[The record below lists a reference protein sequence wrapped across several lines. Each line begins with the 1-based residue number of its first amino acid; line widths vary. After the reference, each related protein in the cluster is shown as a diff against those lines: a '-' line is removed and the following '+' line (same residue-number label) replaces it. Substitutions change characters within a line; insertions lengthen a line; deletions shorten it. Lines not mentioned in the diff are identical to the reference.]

1 MKAVKF
7 YTHAIAESFMKV
19 GRTTVDYAR
28 NRLRMLL
35 SAAIV
40 VTGCQ
45 WAMASAE
52 PDAEAD
58 KAPSVVPAAGMQ
70 VPPGYTGIG
79 PVVQGS
85 VSFESIPT
93 KSRKFLQKNCDGHA
107 IVKCEK
113 QFASGDYEIS
123 LADGIDMEFDSKG
136 NMTEIQ
142 APDGYS
148 LSPQLLRAV
157 VPGKLYRLLV
167 HNGFQQSV
175 ESVHRDRA
183 GYRLEISDPVFDTVC
198 YDSSG
203 VLTLV
208 VEK

>member
-1 MKAVKF
+1 MKAVRLL
-7 YTHAIAESFMKV
+7 THAFAENFMKV
-19 GRTTVDYAR
+19 GRTTMEYAK

-35 SAAIV
+35 GAAVVLSAGQI
-40 VTGCQ
+40 
-45 WAMASAE
+45 AMASA
-52 PDAEAD
+52 DAGPD
-58 KAPSVVPAAGMQ
+58 KASTADPSAAMQ

-79 PVVQGS
+79 PVEQGS
-85 VSFESIPT
+85 VLFDNIPA

-123 LADGIDMEFDSKG
+123 LADGIDMEFDAKG
-136 NMTEIQ
+136 NMTEIE

-157 VPGKLYRLLV
+157 VPGKLYRLLE
-167 HNGFQQSV
+167 HNGFEQSV
-175 ESVHRDRA
+175 EAVHRDRA
-183 GYRLEISDPVFDTVC
+183 GYRLAISDPVFDTVC

-208 VEK
+208 VDK

>member
-1 MKAVKF
+1 MKAVRLL
-7 YTHAIAESFMKV
+7 THAFAENFMKV
-19 GRTTVDYAR
+19 GRTTMEYAK

-35 SAAIV
+35 GAAVVLSAGQI
-40 VTGCQ
+40 
-45 WAMASAE
+45 AMASA
-52 PDAEAD
+52 DAGPD
-58 KAPSVVPAAGMQ
+58 KASAAAPSAAMQ

-85 VSFESIPT
+85 VSFDNIPA

-123 LADGIDMEFDSKG
+123 LADGIDMEFDAKG
-136 NMTEIQ
+136 NMTEIE

-157 VPGKLYRLLV
+157 VPGKLYRLLE
-167 HNGFQQSV
+167 HNGFEQSI
-175 ESVHRDRA
+175 EAVHRDRA
-183 GYRLEISDPVFDTVC
+183 GYRLAISDPVFDTVC

-208 VEK
+208 VDK

>member
-1 MKAVKF
+1 MKAVRLL
-7 YTHAIAESFMKV
+7 THAFAENFMKV
-19 GRTTVDYAR
+19 GRTTMEYAK

-35 SAAIV
+35 GAAVVLSAGQI
-40 VTGCQ
+40 
-45 WAMASAE
+45 AMAS
-52 PDAEAD
+52 PDAGSD
-58 KAPSVVPAAGMQ
+58 KASTADPSAAMQ

-79 PVVQGS
+79 PVEQGS
-85 VSFESIPT
+85 VLFDNIPA

-123 LADGIDMEFDSKG
+123 LADGIDMEFDAKG
-136 NMTEIQ
+136 NMTEIE

-157 VPGKLYRLLV
+157 VPGKLYRLLE
-167 HNGFQQSV
+167 HNGFEQSV
-175 ESVHRDRA
+175 EAVHRDRA
-183 GYRLEISDPVFDTVC
+183 GYRLAISDPVFDTVC

-208 VEK
+208 VDK

>member
-7 YTHAIAESFMKV
+7 YTHAIAESIIKV
-19 GRTTVDYAR
+19 SRTTVEYAKS
-28 NRLRMLL
+28 RLRMLL
-35 SAAIV
+35 GAAV
-40 VTGCQ
+40 VFSVAQT
-45 WAMASAE
+45 AMAAA
-52 PDAEAD
+52 DAEAD
-58 KAPSVVPAAGMQ
+58 KAPSVVPGAQ

-85 VSFESIPT
+85 VDFESIPG

-113 QFASGDYEIS
+113 QFSTGDYEIS
-123 LADGIDMEFDSKG
+123 LADGIDMEFDAKG
-136 NMTEIQ
+136 NMVDIE

-157 VPGKLYRLLV
+157 VPGKLFRLLE

-175 ESVHRDRA
+175 ESVHHDRA
-183 GYRLEISDPVFDTVC
+183 GYRLAISDPVFDTVC

>member
-1 MKAVKF
+1 MKAVRLL
-7 YTHAIAESFMKV
+7 THAFAENFMKV
-19 GRTTVDYAR
+19 GRTTMEYAK

-35 SAAIV
+35 GAAVVLSAGQI
-40 VTGCQ
+40 
-45 WAMASAE
+45 AMAS
-52 PDAEAD
+52 PDAGPD
-58 KAPSVVPAAGMQ
+58 KASTADPSAAMQ

-79 PVVQGS
+79 PVEQGS
-85 VSFESIPT
+85 VLFDNIPA

-123 LADGIDMEFDSKG
+123 LADGIDMEFDAKG
-136 NMTEIQ
+136 NMTEIET
-142 APDGYS
+142 PDGYS

-157 VPGKLYRLLV
+157 VPGKLYRLLE
-167 HNGFQQSV
+167 HNGFEQSV
-175 ESVHRDRA
+175 EAVHRDRA
-183 GYRLEISDPVFDTVC
+183 GYRLAISDPVFDTVC

-208 VEK
+208 VDK

>member
-1 MKAVKF
+1 MKAVKLF
-7 YTHAIAESFMKV
+7 TQAIADSFMKV
-19 GRTTVDYAR
+19 SRTTVDYAR
-28 NRLRMLL
+28 SRLRMLL
-35 SAAIV
+35 GAAIV
-40 VTGCQ
+40 VSGCQ
-45 WAMASAE
+45 LAMAAADA
-52 PDAEAD
+52 DAEAD
-58 KAPSVVPAAGMQ
+58 KTPSVVPPAAMQ

-85 VSFESIPT
+85 VSFESIPA

-123 LADGIDMEFDSKG
+123 LADGIDMEFDAKG
-136 NMTEIQ
+136 NMSEIQ

-148 LSPQLLRAV
+148 LSSQLLRAV

-175 ESVHRDRA
+175 ESVHHDKA

>member
-1 MKAVKF
+1 MKAVRLL
-7 YTHAIAESFMKV
+7 THAFAENFMKV
-19 GRTTVDYAR
+19 GRTTMEYAK

-35 SAAIV
+35 GAAVVLSAGQI
-40 VTGCQ
+40 
-45 WAMASAE
+45 AMASA
-52 PDAEAD
+52 DAGPD
-58 KAPSVVPAAGMQ
+58 KASTAAPSAAMQ

-85 VSFESIPT
+85 VSFDNIPA

-123 LADGIDMEFDSKG
+123 LADGINMEFDAKG
-136 NMTEIQ
+136 NMTEIE

-157 VPGKLYRLLV
+157 VPGKLYRLLE
-167 HNGFQQSV
+167 HNGFEQSV
-175 ESVHRDRA
+175 EAVHRDRA
-183 GYRLEISDPVFDTVC
+183 GYRLAISDPVFDTVC

-208 VEK
+208 VDK